1 MSEIKIKDRV
11 YIRKEDRK
19 IYQDMRIK
27 FGVLQG
33 VENADLFLMAMFLA
47 FEKEGKDILKKDVP
61 TLSDGLIR
69 LESFSRDAW
78 SVIKSFAIY
87 VDETVDVLGDT
98 NRIVEIAQTYAYYGI
113 HILNDIYWDDE
124 DFTVFLE
131 NSIINKFNNEKIGL

>member
-47 FEKEGKDILKKDVP
+47 FEKEGKDILKKDV
-61 TLSDGLIR
+61 
-69 LESFSRDAW
+69 
-78 SVIKSFAIY
+78 
-87 VDETVDVLGDT
+87 
-98 NRIVEIAQTYAYYGI
+98 
-113 HILNDIYWDDE
+113 
-124 DFTVFLE
+124 
-131 NSIINKFNNEKIGL
+131 

>member
-1 MSEIKIKDRV
+1 
-11 YIRKEDRK
+11 
-19 IYQDMRIK
+19 
-27 FGVLQG
+27 
-33 VENADLFLMAMFLA
+33 MF
-47 FEKEGKDILKKDVP
+47 
-61 TLSDGLIR
+61 
-69 LESFSRDAW
+69 DAW